1 MSGHPQQPPPSGVY
15 GGNARDYSPPRV
27 PPTTKKLQ
35 QTQAEVDEVV
45 NIMRVNVDKV
55 LERDQKLSE
64 LDDRAAALTEG
75 ASQFEASATRLK
87 RKMWWQNTKMII
99 IMVAVA
105 IVLLI
110 IIIVWATAS

>member
-1 MSGHPQQPPPSGVY
+1 MSGHPQPPSGVY

-27 PPTTKKLQ
+27 PPATKKLQ

-64 LDDRAAALTEG
+64 LDDRAAALT
-75 ASQFEASATRLK
+75 
-87 RKMWWQNTKMII
+87 
-99 IMVAVA
+99 V
-105 IVLLI
+105 
-110 IIIVWATAS
+110 